1 MGEKVELSTVTIL
14 GREVAFKQFTD
25 TQLVLAHRM
34 RQMLVGVSAQL
45 PTEDSE
51 DRQLTEIEQRAMLS
65 GLDTTARFLDM
76 LGYNVA
82 TDEDREWLTQQM
94 LAGNIDLTEISRFV
108 QELVPSDKRDKTP
121 AKKAV
126 RARARR

>member
-51 DRQLTEIEQRAMLS
+51 NRQLTEAEQRAMLS